1 MKTIIMKEQPQEE
14 ERQEQNQE
22 QQSYGSIPYNIDNT
36 YYLGETT
43 LSPQQRRKK
52 FLYSVLPLLMAVFI
66 VGGAAAYLLRDFP
79 HLYPTSPTSAG
90 GLSSR
95 SGNHDNDDRT
105 TSTSTS
111 TSTKT
116 PNVVIPYKPSSS
128 SSSLRHFPLATCDD
142 NSKCAELGLLGLC
155 CPTGAGVMLLCCD
168 SF

>member
-1 MKTIIMKEQPQEE
+1 MKKQSQEE
-14 ERQEQNQE
+14 EQQLQNQE

-36 YYLGETT
+36 YYLGETS

-52 FLYSVLPLLMAVFI
+52 FLYSVFPLLMAVLI

-79 HLYPTSPTSAG
+79 HLYPTSPTSG
-90 GLSSR
+90 GGVSSR

-105 TSTSTS
+105 TSTSISTS

-116 PNVVIPYKPSSS
+116 PNVVIPQKSSSSSS

-142 NSKCAELGLLGLC
+142 NSKCADLGLLGLC